1 MLCVFS
7 DSFNATVGC
16 IFPGV
21 GLEFRVESVEEGPVL
36 VRQRRRVEDVLE
48 AARGTP
54 RPRRWRR
61 RDLKGNKMQNSVN
74 VMNSLPTL
82 G

>member
-1 MLCVFS
+1 MPMLS
-7 DSFNATVGC
+7 

-21 GLEFRVESVEEGPVL
+21 GFEFRVESVEEGPVL

-61 RDLKGNKMQNSVN
+61 RDLK
-74 VMNSLPTL
+74 
-82 G
+82 

>member
-1 MLCVFS
+1 MPMLS
-7 DSFNATVGC
+7 

-21 GLEFRVESVEEGPVL
+21 GLEFRVEALEEGPVL

-48 AARGTP
+48 AARRTP
-54 RPRRWRR
+54 RPRWR
-61 RDLKGNKMQNSVN
+61 RDLKMECKIRIMLCIHNQRWGWN
-74 VMNSLPTL
+74 

>member
-1 MLCVFS
+1 MPMLS
-7 DSFNATVGC
+7 

-54 RPRRWRR
+54 RPRRR
-61 RDLKGNKMQNSVN
+61 RDLKMVKDAKF
-74 VMNSLPTL
+74 L
-82 G
+82 

>member
-1 MLCVFS
+1 MLS
-7 DSFNATVGC
+7 

-21 GLEFRVESVEEGPVL
+21 GLEFRVEALEEGPVL

-61 RDLKGNKMQNSVN
+61 RDLKCNMMQNSVDI
-74 VMNSLPTL
+74 MNSQSTL
-82 G
+82 GLGWMTQ